1 MLGLRMGTRVQMKKL
16 LLTSVLMLAFGPAH
30 AFTKEVPYRGS
41 SLGEMSQEDFV
52 CGSIQFS
59 IRPKDGWVVWKKEY
73 VIRNFADN
81 PVGSRGN

>member
-1 MLGLRMGTRVQMKKL
+1 MKKL
-16 LLTSVLMLAFGPAH
+16 LLISVLMLAFGSAH
-30 AFTKEVPYRGS
+30 AFTNEHTNHMS
-41 SLGEMSQEDFV
+41 LLGEMNQEDYV

-73 VIRNFADN
+73 AIRNFADN